1 MSIKEIET
9 LRSNDIT
16 EIDKVI
22 GIINGFAKLP
32 KDKQR
37 DLADVFQNFLNNN

>member
-9 LRSNDIT
+9 LRSNSVT
-16 EIDKVI
+16 EMDKVI

-32 KDKQR
+32 IDQQR
-37 DLADVFQNFLNNN
+37 DLADVFQNFLNNE